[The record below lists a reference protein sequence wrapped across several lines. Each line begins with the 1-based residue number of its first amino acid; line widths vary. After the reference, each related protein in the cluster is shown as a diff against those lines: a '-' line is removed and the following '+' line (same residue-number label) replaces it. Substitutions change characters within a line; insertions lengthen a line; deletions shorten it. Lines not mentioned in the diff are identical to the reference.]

1 MIFSLFMI
9 FSFNIFQKKS
19 PPEHPRGFYQ
29 VLFFYDVLIDLTG
42 VPPNDWS
49 GGDSVYYFV
58 EVLT

>member
-1 MIFSLFMI
+1 MI